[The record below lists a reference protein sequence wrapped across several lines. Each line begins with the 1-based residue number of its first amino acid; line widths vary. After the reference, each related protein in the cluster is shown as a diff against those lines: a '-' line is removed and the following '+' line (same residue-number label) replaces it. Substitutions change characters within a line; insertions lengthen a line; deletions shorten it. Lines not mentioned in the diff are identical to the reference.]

1 MDQET
6 IAAGKMRHAIHLEEK
21 KKQKDKK
28 KEEEGEKITPLDFKT

>member
-1 MDQET
+1 
-6 IAAGKMRHAIHLEEK
+6 MRHAIHLEEK